1 MGHRYSVEHLN
12 IENRPQGY
20 ARWGRGL
27 RKLNKIFMRDHQH
40 QYLSLCTAGFFLYFS
55 YALSRAPIVPLYAKN
70 LGASSEIVG
79 WTVAASTLAGMLM
92 KLPAGALSDIL
103 GRRALLLV
111 GAGVFALTPFL
122 YPLIA
127 SIAGLMALRF
137 IHGHATAIFGPTASA
152 TISDFSVPNERGTRL
167 GFYASVQG
175 IGQTLGPLLGGFLIS
190 WQGFKLP
197 FLISGLL
204 GIGGLLLFLTFPIGT
219 SWRERKNITKNF
231 LQGLREVAG
240 NRGLIMT
247 SVAVASQMFA
257 VGAYNAFLPLYA
269 KEVAHL
275 EAWHIGVIFGAQT
288 TTALLARPL
297 MGKFSDRF
305 GRKPI
310 ILAAFVWCAFLI
322 ALLPK
327 LQCFKTLL
335 LFGVAWGFGTAV
347 VSSVA
352 SAFITDLAKRAH
364 YGAAHGAFGTIFDL
378 GEAAGPIIAG
388 LLVAQLGYAWMFFIV
403 GVQLLVMTAIFAAS
417 RFKK

>member
-1 MGHRYSVEHLN
+1 
-12 IENRPQGY
+12 
-20 ARWGRGL
+20 
-27 RKLNKIFMRDHQH
+27 MRDHQR
-40 QYLSLCTAGFFLYFS
+40 QYLSLCATGFFLYFS
-55 YALSRAPIVPLYAKN
+55 YAVARSPIVPLYAKS
-70 LGASSEIVG
+70 LGASSEVVG
-79 WTVAASTLAGMLM
+79 WTVAASTIAGMFM
-92 KLPAGALSDIL
+92 KLPAGTLSDIL

-111 GAGVFALTPFL
+111 GASVFALTPFL

-127 SIAGLMALRF
+127 SLAGLIALRF

-152 TISDFSVPNERGTRL
+152 TISDFSAANERGIRL

-175 IGQTLGPLLGGFLIS
+175 AGQTLGPLLGGFLIS

-204 GIGGLLLFLTFPIGT
+204 GVTGLLLFLIFPIGANL
-219 SWRERKNITKNF
+219 RKHKNITKNF
-231 LQGLREVAG
+231 LQGLCEVAS
-240 NRGLIMT
+240 NRGIIMT
-247 SVAVASQMFA
+247 SVAVASQMFT

-305 GRKPI
+305 GRKPL
-310 ILAAFVWCAFLI
+310 ILAALVWCALLMAMLPKFQRFE
-322 ALLPK
+322 ALLM
-327 LQCFKTLL
+327 
-335 LFGVAWGFGTAV
+335 FGAAWGFGTAV

-378 GEAAGPIIAG
+378 GEAAGPIVAG
-388 LLVAQLGYAWMFFIV
+388 MLVARFGYAWMFVAVAI
-403 GVQLLVMTAIFAAS
+403 QLLVMTAVFTAV
-417 RFKK
+417 RFENNNLTNLRR

>member
-1 MGHRYSVEHLN
+1 
-12 IENRPQGY
+12 
-20 ARWGRGL
+20 
-27 RKLNKIFMRDHQH
+27 MRDHQR
-40 QYLSLCTAGFFLYFS
+40 QYLRLCTAGFFLYFS
-55 YALSRAPIVPLYAKN
+55 YALSRSPIIPLYAKS
-70 LGASSEIVG
+70 LGASSEVVG
-79 WTVAASTLAGMLM
+79 WTVAASTIAGIFM
-92 KLPAGALSDIL
+92 KLPAGTLSDIL

-111 GAGVFALTPFL
+111 GAGVFALTPFF

-127 SIAGLMALRF
+127 TVAGLIALRF

-152 TISDFSVPNERGTRL
+152 TISDFSAPNDRGIRL

-175 IGQTLGPLLGGFLIS
+175 AGQTLGPLLGGFLIS
-190 WQGFKLP
+190 WQGFQWP
-197 FLISGLL
+197 FLISGVL
-204 GIGGLLLFLTFPIGT
+204 GVTGLLLFLIFPI
-219 SWRERKNITKNF
+219 SASLRERKNITKNF
-231 LQGLREVAG
+231 LPGLREVAS
-240 NRGLIMT
+240 NRGIIMT

-269 KEVAHL
+269 KDIVKL
-275 EAWHIGVIFGAQT
+275 EAWHLGVIFGAQT

-297 MGKFSDRF
+297 MGKFSDHF

-310 ILAAFVWCAFLI
+310 ILATLVWCALLI

-327 LQCFKTLL
+327 LQHFETLL

-378 GEAAGPIIAG
+378 GEATGPIVAG
-388 LLVAQLGYAWMFFIV
+388 MLVARFGYAWMFVVVAI
-403 GVQLLVMTAIFAAS
+403 QLLIVAAVFAAT
-417 RFKK
+417 RFEKTQEMIA